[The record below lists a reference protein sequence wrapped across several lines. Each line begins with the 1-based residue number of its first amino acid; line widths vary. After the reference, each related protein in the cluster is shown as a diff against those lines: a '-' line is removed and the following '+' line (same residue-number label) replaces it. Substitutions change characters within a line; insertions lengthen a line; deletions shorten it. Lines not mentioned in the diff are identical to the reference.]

1 MNAKNVAWWVAL
13 ASAPLGAQTRL
24 DGVGSTLQIIGSDM
38 AVLETQ
44 DVRNDLPCAVTPNKP
59 ALGFDLRFHT
69 GYDVTV
75 PLDELGGNEN
85 MLTILVRVTPRGHR
99 DAAVYFVQR
108 VRVPKLEQNPRGNAG
123 FGGMIDVGEG
133 NYHFDWL
140 MRDRTERV
148 CSFYWDSEAALPSR
162 DKDMDLSIADGAVEQ
177 TSLDQFTEEPPVE
190 RAAATAPLNIK
201 VLVNFAPQRARSAAL
216 RPVDTLGLITMM
228 RRVSR
233 EPQFG
238 KFSVVAFN
246 IQDQRVIYRQ
256 SSGNKIDFPAMGEA
270 VEDVQPGAIGVRQ
283 LSQKHGETEFLADLI
298 KQEFGSAD
306 RPDAVIIA
314 SPKAWLDEALPDEEL
329 KEVAPE
335 VDYPVFYMN
344 YNLFPQQMPWK
355 DSISKAVKAFHGTE
369 FAVSSPRDLWVA
381 VSEMVSRI
389 VKSRRAKTTASA
401 E

>member
-1 MNAKNVAWWVAL
+1 MSGL
-13 ASAPLGAQTRL
+13 
-24 DGVGSTLQIIGSDM
+24 I
-38 AVLETQ
+38 
-44 DVRNDLPCAVTPNKP
+44 DL
-59 ALGFDLRFHT
+59 
-69 GYDVTV
+69 
-75 PLDELGGNEN
+75 
-85 MLTILVRVTPRGHR
+85 
-99 DAAVYFVQR
+99 
-108 VRVPKLEQNPRGNAG
+108 
-123 FGGMIDVGEG
+123 GEG
-133 NYHFDWL
+133 NYHIDWL

-148 CSFYWDSEAALPSR
+148 CSFYWDPQAELPAR
-162 DKDMDLSIADGAVEQ
+162 DKEMELSIADGAIEQ
-177 TSLDQFTEEPPVE
+177 ASLEQFTAEPPVE
-190 RAAATAPLNIK
+190 RALNAEPLNIK
-201 VLVNFAPQRARSAAL
+201 VLVNFAPQRARSSAL
-216 RPVDTLGLITMM
+216 RPIDTQALITMM

-246 IQDQRVIYRQ
+246 IQEQRVLYRQ
-256 SSGNKIDFPAMGEA
+256 SSSNKIDFPAMGEA
-270 VEDVQPGAIGVRQ
+270 VEGVQPGAIGVRQ

-329 KEVAPE
+329 NEVAPG

-369 FAVSSPRDLWVA
+369 FTVSRPRDLWVA

-389 VKSRRAKTTASA
+389 VKLKGGKSAKAASA